1 MAEKILVVED
11 ELSLQE
17 TLAYNLRKQGYEVE
31 AVGDGPSALEAARR
45 VKPNLILLDIMLPG
59 MDGFEVCRILR
70 NEMSTPVLMLTA
82 RDDEIDRVVGLEV
95 GADDYLTK
103 PFSMR
108 ELIARVKAMLRRVR
122 IIREEVSASQGE
134 GSDRLLYQ
142 FDNLRI
148 DVGRREVQLSENLVN
163 LKPKEYELLYYLA
176 KHKGQVLSR
185 DQILESVWGWDY
197 VGDSRTVDVHIR
209 WLREKIELDPAKP
222 ERIIT
227 VRGAGYRFEG

>member
-1 MAEKILVVED
+1 
-11 ELSLQE
+11 
-17 TLAYNLRKQGYEVE
+17 
-31 AVGDGPSALEAARR
+31 
-45 VKPNLILLDIMLPG
+45 MLPG

-134 GSDRLLYQ
+134 SADRLLYQ
-142 FDNLRI
+142 FDDLLI
-148 DVGRREVQLSENLVN
+148 DVGRREVKLGDHLIN
-163 LKPKEYELLYYLA
+163 LKPKEYELLFYLA

-209 WLREKIELDPAKP
+209 WLREKIEKEPATP
-222 ERIIT
+222 ERLIT